1 MEIRDEHGLAV
12 ALVDTTELA
21 DRPWL
26 SAAAAIDV
34 VRTIEPPEH
43 AWAELETLGF
53 IRKPDFVCWRAELG
67 RGEAEYLARLEKKP
81 RYNIR
86 RSRDR
91 AEARLRIE
99 VHDRIDPDTLDDF
112 LALYRTRIEE
122 MAYGV
127 PIACR
132 QRERLLDGPEKYFA
146 VIATEDGELAGGCVV
161 KECP

>member
-53 IRKPDFVCWRAELG
+53 IRKPDFVCWRGGGERASSPQSRTSCAGG
-67 RGEAEYLARLEKKP
+67 RSWGPARRSTL
-81 RYNIR
+81 RAWR
-86 RSRDR
+86 RSRATTSAAR
-91 AEARLRIE
+91 A
-99 VHDRIDPDTLDDF
+99 T
-112 LALYRTRIEE
+112 
-122 MAYGV
+122 
-127 PIACR
+127 
-132 QRERLLDGPEKYFA
+132 GPRR
-146 VIATEDGELAGGCVV
+146 GCA
-161 KECP
+161 